1 MAEPTNGR
9 HGPLSQLV
17 SMLGY
22 IGSLRPYSWS
32 ALSQRAL
39 RRGVRRLRRLP
50 GGSQLL
56 RVPRE
61 DVQPVAFVP
70 ACPTVDPAWARK
82 RLESLGVTIERIGID
97 HSAFEAF
104 LNAARFP
111 SWYYGGQNGTR
122 STRFLEKTLEHYVGA
137 CLLHLSP
144 GDVYLDVGADNSPF
158 SEIAE
163 RVFGCRGYQLDAAY
177 RGGARGR
184 YLGCDVSR
192 VPLPDASV
200 DKMAAHCAF
209 DHFQGE
215 ADGAFLK
222 EAARL
227 LRPGGRFCV
236 LPLYLSEQHTNFV
249 DPSAWLRPPTL
260 DADAVVVEVPGWGYE
275 FTRYYSPETFL
286 ALAARQSEQLF
297 LRAFEVTG
305 VEAIDPGCYLR
316 LAAVF
321 ERTDR

>member
-1 MAEPTNGR
+1 MVESVNGR
-9 HGPLSQLV
+9 RRVPRRLATTR
-17 SMLGY
+17 GY
-22 IGSLRPYSWS
+22 LGSLRPYSWS
-32 ALSQRAL
+32 ALLQRVL
-39 RRGVRRLRRLP
+39 KRGVRRLRRLP
-50 GGSQLL
+50 GGSRLL
-56 RVPRE
+56 RVPRG
-61 DVQPVAFVP
+61 DVHPVAFVP
-70 ACPTVDPAWARK
+70 ACPTVNPAWARK
-82 RLESLGVTIERIGID
+82 SLEALGVAVERVGID
-97 HSAFEAF
+97 HSAFQAF

-122 STRFLEKTLEHYVGA
+122 SPCFLEKTLEHYVGA
-137 CLLHLSP
+137 RLLDLSP

-158 SEIAE
+158 SEITE

-215 ADGAFLK
+215 ADGAFLR

-249 DPSAWLRPPTL
+249 DPGAWLRPPSM

-286 ALAARQSEQLF
+286 ALAARQSEHLS

-305 VEAIDPGCYLR
+305 VEAIGPGCYLR

-321 ERTDR
+321 ERTDK